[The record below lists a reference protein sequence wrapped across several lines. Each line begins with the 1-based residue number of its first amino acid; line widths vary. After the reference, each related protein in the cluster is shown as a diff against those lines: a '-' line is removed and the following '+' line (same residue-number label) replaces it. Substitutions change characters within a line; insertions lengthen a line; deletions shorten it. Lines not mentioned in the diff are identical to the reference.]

1 MWCEIWRKGIV
12 DGVGPKGGTT
22 YVLMLASSSSVDRR
36 GMDHA
41 GQSASVRGG
50 DGEKDGSSL
59 LPESTSSVSRPY
71 LAALLRRTTVNK
83 NTRSRRGLPEGEVT
97 SLLACRALPAAF
109 GPSEL
114 VRIGSLRIR
123 PFALSF
129 VRPFSEET
137 FVVRE
142 NNPSLS
148 RQPARTAEAALRRG
162 PFQFQIRLY
171 CVPLSPRGQVYIQ
184 TSQVRRAL
192 VLSIGLSTVQFSLI
206 G

>member
-22 YVLMLASSSSVDRR
+22 YVLMLASSSVDRR
-36 GMDHA
+36 GVDHA

-83 NTRSRRGLPEGEVT
+83 NTRSRRGLPEGEKT
-97 SLLACRALPAAF
+97 SLLACRAISAAF
-109 GPSEL
+109 GPSKS
-114 VRIGSLRIR
+114 VRIGCLRIR

-148 RQPARTAEAALRRG
+148 RQPAQRRWAAAPSNSKYGCIACPSPLAGRCTY
-162 PFQFQIRLY
+162 RLHRSAVRWSY
-171 CVPLSPRGQVYIQ
+171 LSDSVPSN
-184 TSQVRRAL
+184 
-192 VLSIGLSTVQFSLI
+192 FH
-206 G
+206 